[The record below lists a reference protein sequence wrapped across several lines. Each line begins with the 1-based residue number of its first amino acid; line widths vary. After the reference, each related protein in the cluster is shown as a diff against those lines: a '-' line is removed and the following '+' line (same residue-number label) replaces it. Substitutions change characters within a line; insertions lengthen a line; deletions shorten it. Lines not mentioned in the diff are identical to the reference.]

1 MKKTII
7 CITIL
12 TILLMTIFTGS
23 VYADTLDDFSVS
35 VDKKLIHP
43 SEQVILKVAFG
54 KPLGSFTIKVDFDD
68 DIFEY
73 VSTENGT
80 GSAEGDKVT
89 VEYSELTTTKD
100 DTKITFK
107 AKEGLKTSNPTNFT
121 VTGTNLKS
129 ESGTTSYD
137 DISSG
142 KVETV
147 TVEPIYTDYT
157 LSLEP
162 KTDIIEGKETD
173 FILTYSSA
181 MGRPY
186 AKARLEGEIKKAP
199 DEGTAKLEGFSTQDN
214 AKFDIIDDG
223 WGNAQ
228 GYAIGGEDISQE
240 LNLKGTF
247 SKAGEYTV
255 TLRLVDREKSDETIV
270 EKDFDFIVKP
280 TEKIETQEE
289 MPEEL
294 PKTGKNIFLVAII
307 AFLIAI
313 VSVAYI
319 TKKYL

>member
-43 SEQVILKVAFG
+43 NEQVILTVAFG

-147 TVEPIYTDYT
+147 TVEPIYADYS

-199 DEGTAKLEGFSTQDN
+199 DEGTVKLEGFSTQDN

-240 LNLKGTF
+240 LNLKGIF
-247 SKAGEYTV
+247 SVPGDYVV
-255 TLRLVDREKSDETIV
+255 TLRLIDREKSDAIIAEQ
-270 EKDFDFIVKP
+270 DFNFTVKP
-280 TEKIETQEE
+280 EQEE
-289 MPEEL
+289 LPEEL
-294 PKTGKNIFLVAII
+294 PKTGNNKFLPIVAILLTSVIALIYINKKEKNI
-307 AFLIAI
+307 
-313 VSVAYI
+313 
-319 TKKYL
+319 